1 MKYDVKLLGG
11 KKITVDARS
20 EVSAA
25 LIASTY
31 GRVVSVKKK
40 TLSFWWVIY
49 PVVAVVFYFFM
60 MEMAK

>member
-1 MKYDVKLLGG
+1 MKYDVELLGG

-25 LIASTY
+25 LIASVY

-40 TLSFWWVIY
+40 TLNFWWVIY

-60 MEMAK
+60 LEMAK